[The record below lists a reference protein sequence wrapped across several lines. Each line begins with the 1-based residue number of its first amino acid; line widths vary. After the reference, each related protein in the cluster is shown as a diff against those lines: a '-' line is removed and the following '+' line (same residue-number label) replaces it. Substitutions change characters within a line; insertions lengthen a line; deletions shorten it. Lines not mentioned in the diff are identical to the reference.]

1 VRDNEGMPVVHITEA
16 ELARDTASVLE
27 RVRQGAEVIVEHEH
41 RPVARITPVRGP
53 GRPIAECIAIAE
65 ARGSKVTLDEEFGR
79 DMQEIIAGRRPLDT
93 SAWE

>member
-1 VRDNEGMPVVHITEA
+1 MHITET
-16 ELARDTASVLE
+16 ELTRDTAAILE
-27 RVRQGAEVIVEHEH
+27 KVRQGTEVIVEHEH

-79 DMQEIIAGRRPLDT
+79 DLEEIIASRRPLDA